1 MAPYPI
7 AHSDVLYFFV
17 ACTSDELVNF
27 DGNVPEEITIG
38 DKSLTEKVKLIALL
52 DEDEKNVVFK
62 MIDAFLTK
70 KKFKEFFEQQLAS

>member
-1 MAPYPI
+1 M
-7 AHSDVLYFFV
+7 
-17 ACTSDELVNF
+17 
-27 DGNVPEEITIG
+27 GEITIG

>member
-1 MAPYPI
+1 MHTSGDLSLEATNAI
-7 AHSDVLYFFV
+7 AKYFEM
-17 ACTSDELVNF
+17 TIDELVNF

-62 MIDAFLTK
+62 
-70 KKFKEFFEQQLAS
+70 

>member
-1 MAPYPI
+1 MLIEKRNALKC
-7 AHSDVLYFFV
+7 ASV
-17 ACTSDELVNF
+17 
-27 DGNVPEEITIG
+27 GEITIG